1 MKAKILSWGTSLG
14 LALLAFIVMVAVTQP
29 AQPTQAGVANAGL
42 TVVFDGKTAY
52 TGGVTSTNKWI
63 ASSEWLETFPSADMT
78 QTVPITYGIQSS
90 ADCIN
95 YLPWLTVPVSKTQV
109 QVPTRQN
116 AVGACVRTVVDV
128 TGLIG
133 GYTPTLRLYVK

>member
-1 MKAKILSWGTSLG
+1 MVKKWLSVA
-14 LALLAFIVMVAVTQP
+14 LALVLAVVTFAAIAAVTQP